1 MVTLFVSFM
10 VGITLLLVSFR
21 VFKWSKPLLVIVLLE
36 GVVVLLLCL
45 LFQWVIGP
53 VILAILSFFV
63 GEALILLTSFF
74 RVLRW
79 SGRPYGSIFFY

>member
-1 MVTLFVSFM
+1 MVALFVSFM
-10 VGITLLLVSFR
+10 VGVALLLVSFS

-45 LFQWVIGP
+45 LFQWVAGP

-74 RVLRW
+74 SVLRW
-79 SGRPYGSIFFY
+79 SGSPYGSIFFY